1 MTKITQL
8 PVASTITDTG
18 VFVIY
23 DQGVTKQLTWQ
34 TLKTGGLR
42 GAQGNT
48 GTQGIQGPI
57 GPTGTV
63 ATIGIG
69 TVDISTS
76 SLFAN
81 VLTRLVTGTNTSYLL
96 DFVVPKGEKGD
107 PGTFVLPDATTGTL
121 GGVIVGSGINVSSGT
136 ISVTPYSL
144 PIATTSTLGGVKVGA
159 GLSITDGVVDVLPN
173 PYTLVTATNT
183 VLGGVKIG
191 AGVNITNGVISV
203 TTGAFALQTATNS
216 ILGGVKIGQ
225 NINTDVDGTI
235 SVTTPAAAILTGT
248 TLASNVTASS
258 LLSVGSLLSLSVAGT
273 TTLRQTTEVSTALS
287 GATGVVVHDCSAG
300 TIFVHST
307 PSGAFTPNFTNI
319 ALTANRVTSVAVLIQ
334 QGTTPRVPTA
344 VQINGVLNT
353 INWQGGIAPTGN
365 ASKKDLLNFTLISS
379 GTSIFTVLGSLA
391 SYG

>member
-18 VFVIY
+18 VFVVY
-23 DQGVTKQLTWQ
+23 DQGITKQLTWQ
-34 TLKTGGLR
+34 TLRTGGLR
-42 GAQGNT
+42 GVQGVKGDT
-48 GTQGIQGPI
+48 GTQGIV

-69 TVDISTS
+69 TVAISTS
-76 SLFAN
+76 SAFAN
-81 VLTRLVTGTNTSYLL
+81 VTTRQVTGTSSAYLL

-107 PGTFVLPDATTGTL
+107 PGAYVLP
-121 GGVIVGSGINVSSGT
+121 N
-136 ISVTPYSL
+136 
-144 PIATTSTLGGVKVGA
+144 ATTSTLGGVKVGSGVNVINGTISVTPYA
-159 GLSITDGVVDVLPN
+159 LPAATTSTLGGIKLGSGLSITDGVVDVLPN
-173 PYTLVTATNT
+173 PYQLATATNT

-203 TTGAFALQTATNS
+203 TTGAFALQTATGS

-225 NINTDVDGTI
+225 NVSISVDGTI
-235 SVTTPAAAILTGT
+235 SVATPAAGILTGS

-258 LLSVGSLLSLSVAGT
+258 LISLGTLINLNVAGT
-273 TTLRQTTEVSTALS
+273 TTLRQTTEVSTAIV
-287 GATGVVVHDCSAG
+287 GATGVVVHDCSVG
-300 TIFVHST
+300 TIFVHTS
-307 PSGAFTPNFTNI
+307 PAGAFTPNFTNV
-319 ALTANRVTSVAVLIQ
+319 ALTANRVTSVAVLVQ
-334 QGTTPRVPTA
+334 QGVTPRVPTA

-353 INWQGGIAPTGN
+353 VNWQGGIAPTGN

>member
-18 VFVIY
+18 VFVVY
-23 DQGVTKQLTWQ
+23 DQGITKQLTWQ
-34 TLKTGGLR
+34 TLRTGGLR
-42 GAQGNT
+42 GTQGNT
-48 GTQGIQGPI
+48 GTQGVRGPI

-63 ATIGIG
+63 ATINIG
-69 TVDISTS
+69 EVTISTS
-76 SLFAN
+76 SAIAN
-81 VLTRLVTGTNTSYLL
+81 VSTRPVTGTAATYLL

-107 PGTFVLPDATTGTL
+107 PGAYVLPNATAGTL
-121 GGVIVGSGINVSSGT
+121 GGVIVGSGINVTAGT
-136 ISVTPYSL
+136 ISVTPYTL
-144 PIATTSTLGGVKVGA
+144 PTASTSTLGGVKVGTS
-159 GLSITDGVVDVLPN
+159 LSITNGVLDALPN
-173 PYTLVTATNT
+173 PYTLATATTT

-203 TTGAFALQTATNS
+203 TTGAFALQIATDA
-216 ILGGVKIGQ
+216 ILGGVKIGA
-225 NINTDVDGTI
+225 NINTEVDGTI
-235 SVTTPAAAILTGT
+235 SVNTPAAAALTGT
-248 TLASNVTASS
+248 TIASNVTASS
-258 LLSVGSLLSLSVAGT
+258 ITSLGNLLNLNIVGT
-273 TTLRQTTEVSTALS
+273 TTLRQTTEVSTAIS

-319 ALTANRVTSVAVLIQ
+319 ALTANRVTSVAVLVQ
-334 QGTTPRVPTA
+334 QGVTPRVPTA

-353 INWQGGIAPTGN
+353 VRWQGGIAPTGN
-365 ASKKDLLNFTLISS
+365 ASKRDLLNFTLISS